1 MRQAPEMPWH
11 RHQAEAHQ
19 HRQHEETPGVRRSDA
34 PALEISLDLPTGD
47 QNQQQNHQDEAV
59 DAIEDLRILEGK
71 QAEIRGAWFLL
82 CTLQNCSYKLD
93 LSWSVNVI
101 ALGVVWIIIIIIMIM
116 IMIMSGVCLCID
128 LDVGQHMLLAILAR

>member
-1 MRQAPEMPWH
+1 MVQDGEGWYPWWYPWWYPCSDTPHLQQLVGMRQAPEMPWH

-93 LSWSVNVI
+93 LS
-101 ALGVVWIIIIIIMIM
+101 
-116 IMIMSGVCLCID
+116 
-128 LDVGQHMLLAILAR
+128 